1 MGDDVKGG
9 HQFLGSG
16 NPFCQI
22 RYYGGAVW
30 CGVRFHYRLSS
41 KLDLGLVHLVYN
53 MNLSSTFKALNISLE
68 TVAFNICFD
77 WVAACVKLFITSKR
91 DCRGKGN
98 PISATLSIP
107 GVVSELHTTCGT
119 FSTYTCTMLVTL
131 Y

>member
-77 WVAACVKLFITSKR
+77 WVAACVKLFIAGKR

-98 PISATLSIP
+98 PLQLSQ
-107 GVVSELHTTCGT
+107 
-119 FSTYTCTMLVTL
+119 
-131 Y
+131 